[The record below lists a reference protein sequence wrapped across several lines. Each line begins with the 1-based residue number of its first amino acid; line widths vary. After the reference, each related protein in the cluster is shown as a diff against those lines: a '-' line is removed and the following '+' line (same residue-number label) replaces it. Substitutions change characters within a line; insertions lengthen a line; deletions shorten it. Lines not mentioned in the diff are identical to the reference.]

1 MDAESGTPTAGEASP
16 PYAVRPGRRTA
27 DPVAVLLGNASL
39 LGLGYLFLRRWR
51 LALLALAGTTAL
63 VIALGVTAGS
73 PVVLTALVVWGAAM
87 VVHGW
92 VLVRRSLPAA
102 RPWSQRI
109 VAGAVVVALVALVIG
124 LRTATE
130 RTVHDAAAAHTAGDC
145 ERASTLLERLGPADR
160 TVHGSVALRGEANLE
175 ACGLLLDALALA
187 DPDVAGPQD
196 AADAV
201 AVYMRHPNALWE
213 GAGPRRAELLLD
225 SAYDEGAVDQKALEA
240 GFEQLAT
247 TLDEAPGEAGPV
259 ESVVEGF
266 LADLAEEPDHCAV
279 RDVVEWVDGQDWTV
293 PELAEPVAAASDEV
307 PRRILWCARTLADAD
322 ELTRSRHTY
331 EALLRDF
338 PSDRRADVA
347 SDELYDVITGIQRKH
362 VRDLLTAHRYCANP
376 EPYRGAAPYRRS
388 GANPM
393 RVYGIDPVAHAF
405 PRPWRAK
412 SLDDMVLVA
421 CVDGPKNGSY
431 QDTCLYESDASP
443 WGSEVR
449 FYASRFDVKLYEV
462 RTGRQVAAFSDEFGE
477 PCPPSILVESFISD
491 FFVPPETKRS
501 SFTSGDLR
509 GMFEVY
515 QN

>member
-1 MDAESGTPTAGEASP
+1 MDAESGTPTGGEASSP
-16 PYAVRPGRRTA
+16 HVVRRERPTA
-27 DPVAVLLGNASL
+27 DLLAVLLGNASL
-39 LGLGYLFLRRWR
+39 LGVGYLFLRRWR

-63 VIALGVTAGS
+63 VIALAMTAGS
-73 PVVLTALVVWGAAM
+73 PIVLTVLAVWGVAM
-87 VVHGW
+87 AVHGW
-92 VLVRRSLPAA
+92 VLVRGSLPAA
-102 RPWSQRI
+102 RRWSQRI
-109 VAGAVVVALVALVIG
+109 VAGAVVVALVAVVIG
-124 LRTATE
+124 LRAATE
-130 RTVHDAAAAHTAGDC
+130 RTVRDAAAAHTAGDC

-160 TVHGSVALRGEANLE
+160 AVHGAMALRGEADLE

-187 DPDVAGPQD
+187 DPDVAGPRD

-213 GAGPRRAELLLD
+213 GAGPRRAEFLLD
-225 SAYDEGAVDQKALEA
+225 TAYSNGAVDRKALEA
-240 GFEQLAT
+240 GFEQLGT
-247 TLDEAPGEAGPV
+247 TLDEAPGEAGRV
-259 ESVVEGF
+259 ESVAEGF

-279 RDVVEWVDGQDWTV
+279 RDVVEWVDGQEWDA
-293 PELAEPVAAASDEV
+293 PALAEPVAAASDEV
-307 PRRILWCARTLADAD
+307 PRRILGCARTLADAD
-322 ELTRSRHTY
+322 ELTRSRRTY

-338 PSDRRADVA
+338 PRDRRAEVA

-362 VRDLLTAHRYCANP
+362 VRDLLTAGRYCANP

-405 PRPWRAK
+405 PRSWRAN

-477 PCPPSILVESFISD
+477 PCPPSILVESYVD

-501 SFTSGDLR
+501 SFTSGELR

-515 QN
+515 QS